1 MLRSVAKIS
10 VASIVATVAA
20 VMLAVFLAGGTA
32 TQAVCWALGGALAT
46 RIIPILSSFAVA
58 YWPRADHHVPA
69 LGARVLTR
77 LIVRE
82 SWATLKLF
90 FFYHP
95 FEAMMTRREPRDVV
109 PGEMPVV
116 LVHGFF
122 ANAGFWHCVAPSLRA
137 AGWHNLFF
145 INLEPPFTDID
156 SYARQLQER
165 VEQACLLSGSES
177 AVIVAHSMGGLVARA
192 CARRAPRRIHRMICL
207 GTPHH
212 GTVMA
217 WLVGWKT
224 TRQMRPGSDWLHRLN
239 MDGSDNERITNLF
252 SEHDNIIVPQSSAA
266 LQGAKN
272 LSVRAVGHLEMA
284 FSPALRRMLCD
295 VLGRIEPAPPAR

>member
-1 MLRSVAKIS
+1 MAQIS
-10 VASIVATVAA
+10 VGSIVATVAA
-20 VMLAVFLAGGTA
+20 VTLVVFLAGGTA
-32 TQAVCWALGGALAT
+32 TQAVCWALAGALAT
-46 RIIPILSSFAVA
+46 RIAPILSSFAVA
-58 YWPRADHHVPA
+58 YWPRADYHVPV

-95 FEAMMTRREPRDVV
+95 FEAMMTRHEPRGVI
-109 PGEMPVV
+109 PGEMPVI

-122 ANAGFWHCVAPSLRA
+122 ANAGFWHHIAPALRA
-137 AGWHNLFF
+137 AGWHNLFS
-145 INLEPPFTDID
+145 INLEPPFAGID

-165 VEQACLLSGSES
+165 VEHACLRSGSDS
-177 AVIVAHSMGGLVARA
+177 VVIVAHSMGGLVARA
-192 CARRAPRRIHRMICL
+192 CARQAPRRIHRMICL

-224 TRQMRPGSDWLHRLN
+224 TRQMRPGSDWLRRLN
-239 MDGSDNERITNLF
+239 IEGSDNERITNIF
-252 SEHDNIIVPQSSAA
+252 SEHDNIVVPQSSAA

-272 LSVRAVGHLEMA
+272 VSVRAVGHLEMA
-284 FSPALRRMLCD
+284 FSPVLRRMLCD
-295 VLGRIEPAPPAR
+295 VLDQIEPAVPAR